1 MQPQC
6 IKDTGRRSR
15 EETGATVS
23 EVQVEDT
30 MSSDLETKAMNVKK
44 KKKLKHRC
52 GCSEHEKP
60 VSLFHFSS
68 TPPESAHLGQECER
82 EAELCGQS
90 CAEGE
95 MT

>member
-44 KKKLKHRC
+44 KKKVKAQVWL
-52 GCSEHEKP
+52 
-60 VSLFHFSS
+60 
-68 TPPESAHLGQECER
+68 Q
-82 EAELCGQS
+82 
-90 CAEGE
+90 
-95 MT
+95 